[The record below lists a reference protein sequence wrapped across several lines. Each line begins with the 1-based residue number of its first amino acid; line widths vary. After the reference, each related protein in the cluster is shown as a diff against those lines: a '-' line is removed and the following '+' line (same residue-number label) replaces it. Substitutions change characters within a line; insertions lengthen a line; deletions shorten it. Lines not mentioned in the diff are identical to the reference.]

1 MLRIVF
7 LGLVVL
13 ELVLLTTLA
22 LSPVNAA
29 ISNPARVA
37 SDQLESYI
45 WSFAD
50 LGSNQ
55 VVCKKIVM
63 HPESQLL
70 RSSSNERVIKM
81 DSASTIVNDSYCAN
95 SPKPYLGENSS
106 L

>member
-29 ISNPARVA
+29 ISNPEQVA
-37 SDQLESYI
+37 SDKLESYI

-63 HPESQLL
+63 HPESQLR
-70 RSSSNERVIKM
+70 RSSSNNPVIKM
-81 DSASTIVNDSYCAN
+81 DSTSTIVNDSYCAN
-95 SPKPYLGENSS
+95 SPKFYLGGS
-106 L
+106 